1 VNCQNVKTTIS
12 VKERLV
18 VETFEKINGNQKK
31 LNSVLCSISRADTT
45 TVNISSLYSR
55 IASVY
60 STSKKY
66 KEFSSKHRYNEYLSQ
81 VFTFPKSAKK
91 QLVVKKMKMFLTQ
104 MIIYPRRN
112 QRRSFH
118 TMKLL

>member
-1 VNCQNVKTTIS
+1 MSKQPFPLKN
-12 VKERLV
+12 RLV
-18 VETFEKINGNQKK
+18 VEAFEKMNGYQKK
-31 LNSVLCSISRADTT
+31 LHSVLCSIVRVDTT

-55 IASVY
+55 IKSVY

-66 KEFSSKHRYNEYLSQ
+66 KKFSNTHKYNEYLSQ
-81 VFTFPKSAKK
+81 VFTFPKSAKN
-91 QLVVKKMKMFLTQ
+91 QLVLKNEKFLTQ
-104 MIIYPRRN
+104 MIIYPKRN